1 MWNYHLKARAEPSGA
16 FYPENLPTLVVK
28 SVNLAMGHQ
37 DITPGRAVVEDFE
50 VLGLCR
56 GKLFLTLG
64 MSVKLVTGG
73 FYL

>member
-1 MWNYHLKARAEPSGA
+1 
-16 FYPENLPTLVVK
+16 
-28 SVNLAMGHQ
+28 MGHQ
-37 DITPGRAVVEDFE
+37 NITPGEAVVEDSE

-56 GKLFLTLG
+56 GKISLTLG

>member
-1 MWNYHLKARAEPSGA
+1 
-16 FYPENLPTLVVK
+16 
-28 SVNLAMGHQ
+28 MGHQ
-37 DITPGRAVVEDFE
+37 DITPGGAVVEDFE

-56 GKLFLTLG
+56 GNLSLTLG